1 MNVSDIADFPGK
13 SNWLKIADL
22 ENMFEVYL
30 DKKAKYMYNLNET
43 LCFVGN
49 NSELSMYKI
58 DHDMFWPLVSYKL
71 YNTTRYAWLLMKLN
85 NVDGDHIFD
94 ILKAGTVVKYIEESN
109 LSRILG
115 IINNE

>member
-1 MNVSDIADFPGK
+1 MNVSDIVDFPGR

-30 DKKAKYMYNLNET
+30 DKNAKYMYNLNET

-49 NSELSMYKI
+49 NAQLNNYKLN
-58 DHDMFWPLVSYKL
+58 HDMFWPLVSYKL

-94 ILKAGTVVKYIEESN
+94 ILKAGTIVKYMEEES

-115 IINNE
+115 IINND